1 MSIYMDRA
9 KKVRAITERHY
20 NCAQSVLVAFH
31 DVMSVL
37 VAFHDVIGLDEEQAY
52 RLGSHFG
59 AGMKMGATCGAITGA
74 MMVLGLAGIDDADT
88 LHSVLRSFRE
98 RHGERE
104 GGRSAQDALRRAGF

>member
-31 DVMSVL
+31 DV
-37 VAFHDVIGLDEEQAY
+37 IGLDEEQAY
-52 RLGSHFG
+52 Q
-59 AGMKMGATCGAITGA
+59 
-74 MMVLGLAGIDDADT
+74 
-88 LHSVLRSFRE
+88 
-98 RHGERE
+98 RE

>member
-20 NCAQSVLVAFH
+20 NCAQ
-31 DVMSVL
+31 SVL

-74 MMVLGLAGIDDADT
+74 MSVGLT
-88 LHSVLRSFRE
+88 SPSVLRGRPIFATIRAV
-98 RHGERE
+98 RGEACA
-104 GGRSAQDALRRAGF
+104 RSIYCRNSGDSSM